1 MVQKR
6 KPTSRKAP
14 VNKKSNAV
22 KKNTVTT
29 NRSWK
34 KRLLVSGF
42 KLLAAAI
49 TLFALFILFVYL
61 GLFGRL
67 PNAPELSKIQHHT
80 ASEVFSSDGQLMGR
94 YFVEHRVTIDNSAIS
109 QNVKDA
115 LIATEDSRFFE
126 HSGLDFI
133 SLGRVLF
140 RTVLLGDHT
149 QGGGSTISQQLA
161 KNLYPRKKHGFL
173 SMPVAKIKEMFI
185 AARLEDVYSKDDI
198 LTFYLNTVPF
208 GEDIFGIEMAAQ
220 RFFSKKSAGLNPAES
235 ATLVGMLAA
244 NTAYNPR
251 INPERSK
258 KRRNIVLDRMQD
270 QGFLSR
276 KETIKWMERPIELKY
291 RKIDH
296 NTGVAPYFREKVR
309 IQAEKILSDNYGDEY
324 DLYSDGLKII
334 TTIDSRLQ
342 SYAEE
347 AVNIQLKNLQAEF
360 DSHWKG
366 REPWEKH
373 PRVYLDAVR
382 QSHRYQAMKKSGQSD
397 EAILKQMEKKVP
409 MSIFTHNGEK
419 TVSLSPVDSVKHY
432 LKQLNTGFV
441 AIDPAN
447 GHVLAWV
454 GGIDHKSFQYD
465 HVTSQRP
472 VGSTF
477 KPIVYTAALMHGM
490 EPCDYFSNEQRV
502 YGDYDNWSPANSN
515 GNHEGYYTLKGGLA
529 NSMNTISAE
538 VIMRTGIGEVIDLAE
553 AMGID
558 GDIPEVPS
566 IALGTAELS
575 LIDMVGAYTT
585 FVNYGRPVEPVGLLR
600 IEDRHGNILYQ
611 NEVDPEGRQV
621 YDETVAHFIIDMMRG
636 VVQRGT
642 GKSLRTVYGL
652 KSELA
657 GKTGTTQDNA
667 DGWFIGYSP
676 GLVAGAWVGND
687 QPSIRFRSTALGSG
701 AHTALPI
708 FGRFMKK
715 VETDRRFSNYTARS
729 FYPMPEDLNRRL
741 ACSDFSIE
749 DPDKNLF
756 ERFVDTFDRPD
767 STKLKRQEQRKER
780 QEERQKKDHKNILQR
795 MKDLFKKKD

>member
-1 MVQKR
+1 MAQKR
-6 KPTSRKAP
+6 KSTPRKAP
-14 VNKKSNAV
+14 VKKKSGSH
-22 KKNTVTT
+22 KKNTPKT

-34 KRLLVSGF
+34 QKLLISGF
-42 KLLAAAI
+42 KFAVATVMLL
-49 TLFALFILFVYL
+49 ALFILFVYL

-67 PNAPELSKIQHHT
+67 PDESELSKIQHHT

-94 YFVEHRVTIDNSAIS
+94 YFVEHRLTIDNNAIS

-133 SLGRVLF
+133 SLGRVIL
-140 RTVLLGDHT
+140 RTVILGDHS

-161 KNLYPRKKHGFL
+161 KNLYPRKNHGFL
-173 SMPVAKIKEMFI
+173 SLPVAKTKEIFV

-208 GEDIFGIEMAAQ
+208 GEDIYGIEMAAQ
-220 RFFSKKSAGLNPAES
+220 RFFRTKSRNLNPAEA

-276 KETIKWMERPIELKY
+276 KETIKWKESAIQLKY

-309 IQAEKILSDNYGDEY
+309 VQAEKILSENYGDEY
-324 DLYSDGLKII
+324 DLYSDGLRIY
-334 TTIDSRLQ
+334 TTIDARLQ
-342 SYAEE
+342 KYAEE
-347 AVNIQLKNLQAEF
+347 AVTIQLKKLQAEF
-360 DSHWKG
+360 DKHWKG
-366 REPWEKH
+366 RAPWEKH
-373 PRVYLDAVR
+373 PNVYLNAVR
-382 QSHRYQAMKKSGQSD
+382 QSHRYQVMKKSGRKD
-397 EAILKQMEKKVP
+397 EEIFKKMEKKVP
-409 MSIFTHNGEK
+409 MRIFTHNGEK
-419 TVSLSPVDSVKHY
+419 KVTMSPVDSVKHY
-432 LKQLNTGFV
+432 LRQLNTGFL
-441 AIDPAN
+441 ALDPAN

-465 HVTSQRP
+465 HVTSQRS

-477 KPIVYTAALMHGM
+477 KPIVYAAALMNGM
-490 EPCDYFSNEQRV
+490 EPCDFISNEQRT
-502 YGDYDNWSPANSN
+502 YDDYDDWSPTNSN

-538 VIMRTGIGEVIDLAE
+538 VIMRTGIDEVIELAE
-553 AMGID
+553 EMGID

-585 FVNYGRPVEPVGLLR
+585 FANYGRPVEPIGLLR

-611 NEVDPEGRQV
+611 NEANEDGRQV
-621 YDETVAHFIIDMMRG
+621 YDEAVAHFIIDMMRG

-642 GKSLRTVYGL
+642 GKSLRTVYGV
-652 KSELA
+652 KSEVA

-701 AHTALPI
+701 GHTALPI
-708 FGRFMKK
+708 FARFMKK
-715 VETDRRFSNYTARS
+715 VEADRRFSNYTARS
-729 FYPMPEDLNRRL
+729 FYPIPEDLNRRL
-741 ACSDFSIE
+741 TCSDFSIE

-756 ERFVDTFDRPD
+756 EKFVDTFDRPD
-767 STKLKRQEQRKER
+767 STKLKRQQERNER
-780 QEERQKKDHKNILQR
+780 QQERKKKDHKNILQR
-795 MKDLFKKKD
+795 MKDIFKKKN